1 MTTIV
6 ILDVSNSEIGTND
19 EYPKELLEDL
29 TGGHAKYFIEVVKT
43 GVEV

>member
-1 MTTIV
+1 MTTII

-29 TGGHAKYFIEVVKT
+29 TVGHARYFIELVKT
-43 GVEV
+43 GVEI